1 MKINDLFQ
9 RDIARP
15 INGVV
20 KADQLDESSV
30 WQELDE
36 FVVTRELDLHLR
48 RFFSNY
54 LDDAP
59 GNDNIGVWVSG
70 FFGSGKSHFIKVL
83 SYLLRNQEHQH
94 QGQSRKA
101 VDFFETKIQDAMLFG
116 DIKRAVATDTDVIL
130 FNIDSKADSKNG
142 RDAILAVFL
151 KVLNEMQGYCPDHP
165 HIAHMERYL
174 DGKGKLEAFH
184 QAFKKA
190 SDSDWIDERDAY
202 EFHHDEVIAAWCAAT
217 DQSQEAAQRWIDGAE
232 ERFSLT
238 VENFCKW
245 VKDYLDTQNPTH
257 RILFLVDEVGQF
269 IGGDTHLML
278 NLQTIAEDLG
288 TLCEGRAWIVVTSQE
303 DIDAVLGEMKTKSH
317 DFSKIQGR
325 FPTRLSLSSANV
337 DEVIH
342 ERLLAKD
349 EQVIAPLRKV
359 FEEKGDILKHQLS
372 FNNVGMTL
380 PPYKDSDD
388 FIKNY
393 PFAPYQFKLVQ
404 KVFEAIRKAGATGL
418 HLSRGER
425 SILDAFQSAAK
436 DVANEEIGVLV
447 PLYRFYPSIESFLD
461 TAVKRTID
469 QAAGNPGL
477 QHPIDLHMLQTLF
490 LIRYVDEIT
499 GNVDNLVTLCLD
511 EIDADRLALRRQI
524 EESLQRLEKETLISR
539 SGENYYFLTNEE
551 RDINREIKNV
561 DLAGHEEAKLMG
573 DIVFE
578 GVLKGLR
585 KHRYMANKMD
595 FAFNR
600 LCDLHPV
607 GNRLDGG
614 LVVSVITPLA
624 DDYAGYRN
632 DKCILESTKDDGQ
645 VLIRLDDNSL
655 LGREIRAYLQ
665 IDKYLRTKDDG
676 TLASTTKRIHR
687 DLADENRKRHA
698 HLSHLLKDLIGES
711 ALYVAG
717 QQVDCK
723 STDPFTILSEALD
736 YLVQNTFSKMG
747 YLKHLNEN
755 PEREIQ
761 AVLRSND
768 LQQQSLAI
776 QVEDGNALAVEEIR
790 KYIELSAKANH
801 VLVLYDMIERYGKR
815 PYGWPEAQVLLLV
828 ARLIVLQEIQ
838 LVMNGAPLAIDKVYE
853 AFTSSGKQR
862 KISVIRRRTSDP
874 QAIQKARSLAKD
886 VFSEMGPNGEDALFS
901 FLQSK
906 LTGWQQSLLQ
916 FKPLADSGRY
926 PGKQEIQDGLSL
938 ISALLACDESVKCIE
953 RFNERKTDLQ
963 DLSEHFHDLHHF
975 YTHQKSSWD
984 KLIDAHDKFEL
995 NRYELTQDEQARKA
1009 LEQMQVIREAP
1020 SPYGLIKEVETLIHT
1035 TNGINQNLL
1044 KQERDRAQS
1053 RIDTLCIQLSQE
1065 ARAAEIGK
1073 DTLQKSLHPLQH
1085 LQQQLKDQESVAHI
1099 RQAADQAQSLYDQAL
1114 EALEKA
1120 QVPPADP
1127 TPPPA
1132 TDGKPAPAPP
1142 PAVPPKL
1149 KPRQIIKA
1157 ASFAKGTYLESSEE
1171 VESYLDSLRTEMTQ
1185 ALQDGKRIEIR

>member
-9 RDIARP
+9 REITRP

-36 FVVTRELDLHLR
+36 FVVTRELDVHLR
-48 RFFSNY
+48 KFFSTY
-54 LDDAP
+54 LDDTP

-83 SYLLRNQEHQH
+83 SYLLRNHEHHH
-94 QGQSRKA
+94 QGESRKA
-101 VDFFETKIQDAMLFG
+101 VDFFETKIQDAMLYG

-174 DGKGKLEAFH
+174 SGKGKLDAFH
-184 QAFKKA
+184 QAFKAA
-190 SDSDWIDERDAY
+190 SGSDWIDERDAY

-217 DQSQEAAQRWIDGAE
+217 GQSEEAAQHWIEGAE
-232 ERFSLT
+232 KNFSLS

-245 VKDYLDTQNPTH
+245 VKDYLDTQSATH

-349 EQVIAPLRKV
+349 EKAIAPLQKV
-359 FEEKGDILKHQLS
+359 FQEKGDILKHQLS

-469 QAAGNPGL
+469 QAGSNPGL
-477 QHPIDLHMLQTLF
+477 QHPVDLHMLQTLF
-490 LIRYVDEIT
+490 LIRYVDEIK
-499 GNVDNLVTLCLD
+499 GNIDNLVTLCID

-524 EESLQRLEKETLISR
+524 EESLLRLEKETLINR
-539 SGENYYFLTNEE
+539 SGENFYFLTNEE
-551 RDINREIKNV
+551 RDISREIKNV

-624 DDYAGYRN
+624 DDYTGYRN

-645 VLIRLDDNSL
+645 VLIRLDDNRL

-665 IDKYLRTKDDG
+665 VDKYLRTKDDG

-687 DLADENRKRHA
+687 DLADENRKRHT
-698 HLSHLLKDLIGES
+698 HLSNLLKDLIGES
-711 ALYVAG
+711 ELYVAG
-717 QQVDCK
+717 QRVDCK
-723 STDPFTILSEALD
+723 STDPFVILSEALD
-736 YLVQNTFSKMG
+736 YLIRNTFSKMG
-747 YLKHLNEN
+747 YLKHLNEH
-755 PEREIQ
+755 PEREMQ
-761 AVLRSND
+761 AILRSND

-776 QVEDGNALAVEEIR
+776 QVEDGNALAVEEVR
-790 KYIELSAKANH
+790 KYINLSAQANH
-801 VLVLYDMIERYGKR
+801 AIVLYDLIERYGKR
-815 PYGWPEAQVLLLV
+815 PYGWPEGQVLLII

-838 LVMNGAPLAIDKVYE
+838 LIMNGAPLTVDKVFE
-853 AFTSSGKQR
+853 AISSSGKQR

-874 QAIQKARSLAKD
+874 QAIQKARNLAKD

-906 LTGWQQSLLQ
+906 LTGWQQRLHQ

-926 PGKQEIQDGLSL
+926 PGKSEIQDGLTL
-938 ISALLACDESVKCIE
+938 ISAILACDESVKCIE
-953 RFNERKTDLQ
+953 RFNERKADLL
-963 DLSEHFHDLHHF
+963 DLSENFHDLDHF
-975 YTHQKSSWD
+975 YSHQRSMWD
-984 KLIDAHDKFEL
+984 KLIDAQDKLAL
-995 NRYELTQDEQARKA
+995 NKYELSQNDQARKG
-1009 LEQMQVIREAP
+1009 LEQMQLIREAP
-1020 SPYGLIKEVETLIHT
+1020 SPYGLIKEVETLIQT
-1035 TNGINQNLL
+1035 TNSINQQLL
-1044 KQERDRAQS
+1044 KAERDKVEAH
-1053 RIDTLCIQLSQE
+1053 IDSLCLQLDKE
-1065 ARAAEIGK
+1065 AKAAGIEGEV
-1073 DTLQKSLHPLQH
+1073 LQQGLKSLQDLQRV
-1085 LQQQLKDQESVAHI
+1085 LSTQESIAHI
-1099 RQAADQAQSLYDQAL
+1099 GQVDRQSLSLYDRAL
-1114 EALEKA
+1114 ERLEKA
-1120 QVPPADP
+1120 QITPPAP
-1127 TPPPA
+1127 TPTSGTEPVAPTPTPA
-1132 TDGKPAPAPP
+1132 K
-1142 PAVPPKL
+1142 PKL
-1149 KPRQIIKA
+1149 KPRHIIKTA
-1157 ASFAKGTYLESSEE
+1157 TLCSSTYLESPDDMEAF
-1171 VESYLDSLRTEMTQ
+1171 LKTLREEMTQ